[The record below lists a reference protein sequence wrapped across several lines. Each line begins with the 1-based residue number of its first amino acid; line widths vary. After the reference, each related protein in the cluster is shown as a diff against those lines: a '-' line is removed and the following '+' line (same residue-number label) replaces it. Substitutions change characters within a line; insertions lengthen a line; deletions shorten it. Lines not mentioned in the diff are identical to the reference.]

1 MAGAR
6 VTEPR
11 VVGACASSSSGFQR
25 RLDGVEV
32 VGAGELARR
41 GDHAS
46 RAAAGRVDDALALG
60 GGDHRALLEEAGE
73 ALAGVVTF
81 MSGHAEKAREVVQG
95 LGNAAANAS
104 SA

>member
-1 MAGAR
+1 
-6 VTEPR
+6 
-11 VVGACASSSSGFQR
+11 
-25 RLDGVEV
+25 
-32 VGAGELARR
+32 
-41 GDHAS
+41 
-46 RAAAGRVDDALALG
+46 DDALALG